1 MTNNELTPEQMKEI
15 EEKIKNEIS
24 QRKSAE
30 SNQCYITAPIF
41 HPYKTEEDL
50 RRERINQ
57 ERKDW
62 FERTD
67 GLSMGFHP
75 EDRCNI
81 F

>member
-1 MTNNELTPEQMKEI
+1 MKC
-15 EEKIKNEIS
+15 
-24 QRKSAE
+24 RKVNRADLI
-30 SNQCYITAPIF
+30 NAIYITAP
-41 HPYKTEEDL
+41 PVGSYKTEEEL

-62 FERTD
+62 FERTG